1 MIIKIWLFITCIAI
15 GFFYAQARFIVDK
28 IKERNPNIK
37 LRGSGSLKGKIE
49 ALMGTF
55 ALCACPILHIFTIF
69 VLIINR
75 DLLVTRAIEIIER
88 DGDKGE

>member
-15 GFFYAQARFIVDK
+15 GVFCAQIRFIIDK

-37 LRGSGSLKGKIE
+37 LGGGSLKGKIE

-69 VLIINR
+69 VSFINR
-75 DLLVTRAIEIIER
+75 DFIITRVIEIIER
-88 DGDKGE
+88 ENYKEGE